1 MLGARKDNTFACQ
14 PWVPGLWEG
23 RRPWRRLMLD
33 FSLYIS
39 VLFNL
44 FRELEFLCQK
54 KKKILTKEN

>member
-1 MLGARKDNTFACQ
+1 
-14 PWVPGLWEG
+14 
-23 RRPWRRLMLD
+23 MLD